1 MEKHPKPQMGTN
13 EDVIWQ
19 RVLAYLIDGIIIMPF
34 LIVPILIGTAFGD
47 IGFLMTTFVGL
58 VVIFVY
64 VFLLEGLYGYTPGK
78 YMLGL
83 VVVKS
88 DGSDCTISAS
98 ILRNLLWLVDQ
109 LPGFNLLA
117 MALILLTDDNHR
129 VGDLVA
135 DTVVVRQQ

>member
-1 MEKHPKPQMGTN
+1 MGTN
-13 EDVIWQ
+13 GDVIWQ
-19 RVLAYLIDGIIIMPF
+19 RVLAYVIDGILIMPF
-34 LIVPILIGTAFGD
+34 LVVPILIGTVFGD
-47 IGFLMTTFVGL
+47 IGFLMATFVGL

-109 LPGFNLLA
+109 LPVFNLVA
-117 MALILLTDDNHR
+117 MGLILLTDDNQR

>member
-1 MEKHPKPQMGTN
+1 LT
-13 EDVIWQ
+13 WQ
-19 RVLAYLIDGIIIMPF
+19 RVLAFLIDSISIMAI
-34 LIVPILIGTAFGD
+34 LGAPILTWTAFGD
-47 IGFLMTTFVGL
+47 IGFLLMSFVRF
-58 VVIFVY
+58 VVISVC
-64 VFLLEGLYGYTPGK
+64 VFLFEGLYGYTLGK

-88 DGSDCTISAS
+88 DGSSCTISAS

-109 LPGFNLLA
+109 LPGFNLVA
-117 MALILLTDDNHR
+117 MVSILLTDDNQR